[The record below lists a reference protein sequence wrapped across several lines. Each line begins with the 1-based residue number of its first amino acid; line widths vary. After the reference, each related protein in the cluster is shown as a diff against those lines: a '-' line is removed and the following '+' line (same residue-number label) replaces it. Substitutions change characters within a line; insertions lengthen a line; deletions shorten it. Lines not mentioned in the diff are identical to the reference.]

1 MHKGSDAIKQPSDNT
16 IRNIEHYDSVYS
28 EVKIDGIVNK
38 VRNLESFL
46 DDAIKTDTSWHG
58 LYQDDFAG
66 RIKGRRVL
74 ELGCGDGL
82 NALIMAAL
90 GANVTANDISH
101 ESEKIIRESAT
112 ALQLDNIKAVSGD
125 FADLPFDNNS
135 FDFIVGKA
143 FLHHLNHETE
153 DIYLRKVAGL
163 LKPTGEA
170 RFFEPA
176 TNSQFLDDLRW
187 MIPVPG
193 RPSSLNHKAFAEYK
207 NQDPHPKR
215 DNSSEHYIRCGRRYF
230 GDASITY
237 VGSIERLCRLL
248 PPGEFNRS
256 YRRWAHRAE
265 VRLPKWFRHRAA
277 RSQLII
283 YSRPHPA

>member
-1 MHKGSDAIKQPSDNT
+1 MMQTSDNT

-28 EVKIDGIVNK
+28 QVKIDSIVDK

-66 RIKGRRVL
+66 RLRGKKVL

-90 GANVTANDISH
+90 GAGVVANDISH
-101 ESEKIIRESAT
+101 ESDKIIRESVRI
-112 ALQLDNIKAVSGD
+112 LQLDHIESVTGD
-125 FADLPFDNNS
+125 FSDLSFEPQS

-143 FLHHLNHETE
+143 FLHHLNHDLE

-163 LKPTGEA
+163 LKPVGEA

-176 TNSQFLDDLRW
+176 TNSRFLDNLRW
-187 MIPVPG
+187 IIPVPG
-193 RPSSLNHKAFAEYK
+193 RPSILNRKAFDEYK
-207 NQDPHPKR
+207 RQDPHPDR
-215 DNSSEHYIRCGRRYF
+215 DNSSEHYMQCGRRYF
-230 GDASITY
+230 GDVRITY

-248 PPGEFNRS
+248 PPGKFNRS

-265 VRLPKWFRHRAA
+265 VKLPKWFRHRAA
-277 RSQLII
+277 RSQLIV
-283 YSRPHPA
+283 YSHPRALSEEKAA